1 MSDRI
6 PCAMPGAQVPLSGAI
21 ARLRMLASSF
31 LGELMTTGYQI
42 AAGQDRGK
50 IARSMKSVSA
60 WRARSALIGGG
71 PRWPA
76 RP

>member
-1 MSDRI
+1 
-6 PCAMPGAQVPLSGAI
+6 MPGAQVPLSGAI
-21 ARLRMLASSF
+21 ARLRMLASSL
-31 LGELMTTGYQI
+31 LGDELMMTGYQI
-42 AAGQDRGK
+42 TAGQDRGK